1 MSQQPPDLTE
11 QNLSMADSMLG
22 KELVR
27 HDTKASL
34 LIAVDGGILALV
46 AAIAHGSDLSW
57 EVRLLGVLG
66 LSALAASVL
75 VLLVSIRPAL
85 GGRTGE
91 GWEIWSALGRD
102 DLLIHMKAERRP
114 ERILFL
120 SRVVHRKFRRLRLA
134 VDLLIAGLLL
144 FAVATL
150 VTAVGR

>member
-34 LIAVDGGILALV
+34 LIAVDGGIMALV
-46 AAIAHGSDLSW
+46 AAIARNSDLSW
-57 EVRLLGVLG
+57 HVRLLGTLG

-75 VLLVSIRPAL
+75 VLLLSIRPAL
-85 GGRTGE
+85 GGRSGE
-91 GWEIWSALGRD
+91 GWEIWSALGRG

-114 ERILFL
+114 DRVLFL

-134 VDLLIAGLLL
+134 VDLLITGFL
-144 FAVATL
+144 FFVVATL
-150 VTAVGR
+150 VTATGH